1 MSQTPIYDQIR
12 GERIN
17 VDLPAAGSEPTPVD
31 PPDVDTPDVDTP
43 DKGGFP
49 VSGAGPAVFARPLDV
64 AADRAADW
72 SWFAAAD
79 PAVQA
84 AANATR
90 RKKP

>member
-17 VDLPAAGSEPTPVD
+17 VDLPAAGSDPLPVD
-31 PPDVDTPDVDTP
+31 PPDKPRR
-43 DKGGFP
+43 P
-49 VSGAGPAVFARPLDV
+49 VGGAGPAVFSRAPEV
-64 AADRAADW
+64 GADRAADW

-79 PAVQA
+79 PEVQA

-90 RKKP
+90 RQNP

>member
-17 VDLPAAGSEPTPVD
+17 VDLPAAGSEPLPVD
-31 PPDVDTPDVDTP
+31 LP
-43 DKGGFP
+43 DKPRFP
-49 VSGAGPAVFARPLDV
+49 AGGAGPAVFARPPEV
-64 AADRAADW
+64 GADRAADW

-84 AANATR
+84 AANASR
-90 RKKP
+90 RQNS

>member
-17 VDLPAAGSEPTPVD
+17 ADLPAAGSEPAPVA
-31 PPDVDTPDVDTP
+31 PSAEPR
-43 DKGGFP
+43 FP
-49 VSGAGPAVFARPLDV
+49 AGAAGPAVFTRPPEGGV
-64 AADRAADW
+64 DRAADW

-90 RKKP
+90 RRNS

>member
-17 VDLPAAGSEPTPVD
+17 VDLPAAGSEPPPVD
-31 PPDVDTPDVDTP
+31 PSDVDTR
-43 DKGGFP
+43 DKGRFP
-49 VSGAGPAVFARPLDV
+49 VSGAGPAVFARPPQV

-84 AANATR
+84 AA
-90 RKKP
+90 

>member
-1 MSQTPIYDQIR
+1 VSQTPIYDQIR

-31 PPDVDTPDVDTP
+31 PPDVDTPD
-43 DKGGFP
+43 KEGFP
-49 VSGAGPAVFARPLDV
+49 VSGAGPAVFVRPLDV

>member
-17 VDLPAAGSEPTPVD
+17 ADLPAAGSEPPPVD
-31 PPDVDTPDVDTP
+31 PPDQPR
-43 DKGGFP
+43 FP
-49 VSGAGPAVFARPLDV
+49 VGGAGPAVFARPPETG
-64 AADRAADW
+64 ADRAADW

-90 RKKP
+90 RQNP

>member
-17 VDLPAAGSEPTPVD
+17 ADLPAAGSEPPPID
-31 PPDVDTPDVDTP
+31 PPDKLRLPA
-43 DKGGFP
+43 GGADP
-49 VSGAGPAVFARPLDV
+49 TVFARPPEV

-90 RKKP
+90 RQNL

>member
-1 MSQTPIYDQIR
+1 VSQTPIYDQIR

-17 VDLPAAGSEPTPVD
+17 ADLPAAGSEPPPVD
-31 PPDVDTPDVDTP
+31 PPD
-43 DKGGFP
+43 KGRFP
-49 VSGAGPAVFARPLDV
+49 VGAAGPEVFARPPDV

-90 RKKP
+90 RRSQ